1 MQYVGR
7 SIPAEG
13 PLSGRA
19 GQAVLR
25 ELLAPGAFVTAILI
39 SNYALSALP
48 NVKLFDLL
56 VFVAGYSLGLRRGAA
71 VAVAAWLFYGS
82 FNPWGA
88 THPQLMVT
96 LMASEVGYAA
106 MGLLVRRFVSPDCV
120 RLRPSVL
127 SVGLIVAA
135 VVATVA
141 YDVMANAYT
150 GYFWASIAG
159 SSEYG
164 RWISVALFNPGALF
178 FMAVHVGSNAML
190 FPVFAPPLI
199 RGADRAKRTLG
210 WG

>member
-7 SIPAEG
+7 SIPGEG
-13 PLSGRA
+13 SLMGRP
-19 GQAVLR
+19 GQMVLR
-25 ELLAPGAFVTAILI
+25 ELLVPGALVTAILV

-82 FNPWGA
+82 FNLWGA
-88 THPQLMVT
+88 THPQLLVT

-106 MGLLVRRFVSPDCV
+106 AGSLARRFVSPDRV
-120 RLRPSVL
+120 RLRPSLL
-127 SVGLIVAA
+127 SIGLIMAA
-135 VVATVA
+135 VVTTVA

-178 FMAVHVGSNAML
+178 FMVVHVGSNAML

-199 RGADRAKRTLG
+199 RGAERAKRSLG

>member
-7 SIPAEG
+7 SIPGRGA
-13 PLSGRA
+13 LSGRA

-56 VFVAGYSLGLRRGAA
+56 VFVAGYSLGLRRGAM

-88 THPQLMVT
+88 THPQLLVT

-106 MGLLVRRFVSPDCV
+106 AGSLVRRFVSPDHV
-120 RLRPSVL
+120 RLQPGLL
-127 SVGLIVAA
+127 SIGLIVAA
-135 VVATVA
+135 LVATVA
-141 YDVMANAYT
+141 YDVVANAYT

-159 SSEYG
+159 GSDYG
-164 RWISVALFNPGALF
+164 RWVSVALFNPGALF
-178 FMAVHVGSNAML
+178 FMGVHMGSNAML

-199 RGADRAKRTLG
+199 RGAERAKRSLG